1 MSKANRQRVVTSEVV
16 RSRPIDVAVATV
28 GRMSEHAPTSEV
40 VFVREDDPRCQELE
54 GLGYTVTGYSWGAN
68 LRLDETSDVTAL
80 IERVVRVT
88 RNGITIRE
96 VGVEDL
102 GLVVA
107 LESRTADDYPVT
119 FATNHLAPTLDLL
132 IELLAEGA
140 RAWGAFTGDEVIAVT
155 LLKSR
160 GERWNSEFTSVL
172 SQFRGRGI
180 GSAVKAASLV
190 ALFNDGHRW
199 FSTGGAETNGASLG
213 ANLALGYVLEP
224 RWRTYVK
231 NLV

>member
-1 MSKANRQRVVTSEVV
+1 
-16 RSRPIDVAVATV
+16 
-28 GRMSEHAPTSEV
+28 MSEHAPTSDV

-54 GLGYTVTGYSWGAN
+54 DLGYTVTGYSWGAN
-68 LRLDETSDVTAL
+68 LRLEETSDVTPL
-80 IERVVRVT
+80 IERVSKVT
-88 RNGITIRE
+88 RDGYSFRE
-96 VGVEDL
+96 LGVEDL
-102 GLVVA
+102 GVVA
-107 LESRTADDYPVT
+107 ALERRTADDYPVT
-119 FATNHLAPTLDLL
+119 LATNHLAPTLEVLIDLL
-132 IELLAEGA
+132 AAGA
-140 RAWGAFTGDEVIAVT
+140 RAWGVFTGDELIAVT
-155 LLKSR
+155 LAKSR

-199 FSTGGAETNGASLG
+199 FSTGGAESNSASLG

-231 NLV
+231 IVV